1 MAAGPDPYLHVCQ
14 DPRYSCFMSQGIN
27 GTIFAY
33 GVTSSGKTHTMI
45 GTESDPG
52 IVPAVI
58 DDLFARIGQAAS
70 SVGGAPARLFTV
82 RVAMM
87 EIYNEVCFLHE

>member
-1 MAAGPDPYLHVCQ
+1 
-14 DPRYSCFMSQGIN
+14 MSQGIN